1 MKRHTLLFM
10 SLLLIFSC
18 SERPNE
24 NNRNQEDLSLIKV
37 DSLQIPYLG
46 LLQLMDVNP
55 QSGKVLL
62 FNSQNRAL
70 VIGDFES
77 SPPKEFNKHGDM
89 QDSYGMFPL
98 GAGKFSENGNNFT
111 IISNQGV
118 YTYDLN
124 GNLILGGRH
133 QVKEMPAFSGRA
145 SADAEFYWV
154 GNRIL
159 TNGAGRTEYPR
170 NTPEFYEN
178 YTSFAWFD
186 TLERKVEQFMNLDE
200 DSFFRNGKAHDL
212 SHIIPRMAVDQDRIY
227 FIQGIEPAL
236 NIHSLRSPYD
246 KIKRVELEIP
256 DYSFNQGQDFKEADP
271 RMISPDIYS
280 GKFENIK
287 VLDKYILISFFP
299 GVPDLEQD
307 NYKNLEWRDIMAK
320 TKIDYP
326 PRMLVMDQEGKK
338 LSEFPIPLEMDPR
351 QWLVRDG
358 YIWFLGAENLEEEE
372 DFIKIYKVRL
382 GE

>member
-1 MKRHTLLFM
+1 MKRHTLFFM
-10 SLLLIFSC
+10 SMILIFSC
-18 SERPNE
+18 SEKINE
-24 NNRNQEDLSLIKV
+24 NNGNQENLSLVKV

-46 LLQLMDVNP
+46 LLQLMDVHP

-70 VIGDFES
+70 VVGDFEG
-77 SPPKEFNKHGDM
+77 SPTQEINKHGDM
-89 QDSYGMFPL
+89 PDSYGMFPL
-98 GAGKFSENGNNFT
+98 GAGKFGENGQNFT

-124 GNLILGGRH
+124 GNLIHGGKH
-133 QVKEMPAFSGRA
+133 QVKEMPSFSGRA
-145 SADAEFYWV
+145 SADTEYFWV
-154 GNRIL
+154 GDRIL
-159 TNGAGRTEYPR
+159 TNGAGRTAYPR

-186 TLERKVEQFMNLDE
+186 TLDRKVEQFMNLDE
-200 DSFFRNGKAHDL
+200 ASFYRNGKAHDI
-212 SHIIPRMAVDQDRIY
+212 SHMIPRMAADKNRIY

-236 NIHSLRSPYD
+236 NIHSLNPPYE
-246 KIKRVELEIP
+246 KIKRVEFEIL

-271 RMISPDIYS
+271 SMISPDIYS

-287 VLDKYILISFFP
+287 VLDKYILTSFFT
-299 GVPDLEQD
+299 GVPELEQD
-307 NYKNLEWRDIMAK
+307 KYENLGWMEIMAK
-320 TKIDYP
+320 TKKDYRH
-326 PRMLVMDQEGKK
+326 RMMVMDLEGNK
-338 LSEFPIPLEMDPR
+338 LSEFPIPFELDSR

-358 YIWFLGAENLEEEE
+358 YIWFLGAENLEQEE
-372 DFIKIYKVRL
+372 DFIKIYKVKL